1 MNVLERYR
9 PLSSRFMTPAEMCIL
24 FSADILAFT
33 LIWFTGFAERD
44 GTTDKRPCK
53 GGAEAAGYPEVR
65 DRLAGSELQH
75 ELIWNV
81 AAFVGLKK

>member
-1 MNVLERYR
+1 
-9 PLSSRFMTPAEMCIL
+9 MTPAEMCVL

-44 GTTDKRPCK
+44 QATAKRPCK
-53 GGAEAAGYPEVR
+53 AENVAYPEVR
-65 DRLAGSELQH
+65 DRLAGSEIQH

-81 AAFVGLKK
+81 AAFFGLKK